1 MAEPFKYSVNKD
13 DVIIF
18 CRKTEKGK
26 GKYCCNSAL
35 LYLRIFAQMDRL
47 TMAREQAALLL
58 VQANE
63 KRRQARETDDKAEKL
78 NQDITSGRQKID
90 IDQFHIRGAH
100 SNISRSGHAID
111 LVHTNITS
119 ERALILSRRAE
130 ADSDLFQEAAGSW
143 RNMTRLCDQLL
154 VHGRRRELYV
164 VEKDRQE
171 RG

>member
-1 MAEPFKYSVNKD
+1 MV
-13 DVIIF
+13 
-18 CRKTEKGK
+18 
-26 GKYCCNSAL
+26 
-35 LYLRIFAQMDRL
+35 
-47 TMAREQAALLL
+47 REQAAQKRRQSETKQSEVKSKNIIMAGITLLLL

-78 NQDITSGRQKID
+78 NQDIASGRQKID
-90 IDQFHIRGAH
+90 IDQLHIRRAH

-130 ADSDLFQEAAGSW
+130 ADLFQEAAGSW
-143 RNMTRLCDQLL
+143 KNMTRLCDQLL